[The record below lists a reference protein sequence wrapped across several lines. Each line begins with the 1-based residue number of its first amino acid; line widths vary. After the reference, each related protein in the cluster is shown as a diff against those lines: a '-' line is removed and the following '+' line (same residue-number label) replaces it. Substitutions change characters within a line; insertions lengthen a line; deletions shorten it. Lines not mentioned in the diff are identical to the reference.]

1 MKYLPRL
8 AALDTM
14 ESSFLGFCHHVEK
27 TNDQSDLR
35 VGRADRGSRI
45 HNSGH
50 GCPRQ
55 RCRGTARRDQDPYR
69 RGLCAGSERR
79 RVCLGSLYCTSLHA
93 QHHQLIRTK
102 SRAGR
107 PRQPDH
113 AHSPA
118 QNCRERAPVHSPSA
132 FGAGLFV
139 GKWRRRDCID
149 WHLHL
154 GRLGWCRP
162 IGRRLWRRWGAVL
175 ARDSAHRPVRMNVPL
190 GENVAA
196 FQQAWRPLNTG
207 SVGRLLAPLRHANG
221 P

>member
-50 GCPRQ
+50 GCPQQ
-55 RCRGTARRDQDPYR
+55 RCRGTARHDQDPYH

-93 QHHQLIRTK
+93 QHQQLIRTK

-113 AHSPA
+113 ALVEA
-118 QNCRERAPVHSPSA
+118 NARFETEKSA
-132 FGAGLFV
+132 LQEEAMSTSQYYVV
-139 GKWRRRDCID
+139 GNND
-149 WHLHL
+149 
-154 GRLGWCRP
+154 
-162 IGRRLWRRWGAVL
+162 
-175 ARDSAHRPVRMNVPL
+175 VRFRGGQV
-190 GENVAA
+190 
-196 FQQAWRPLNTG
+196 R
-207 SVGRLLAPLRHANG
+207 
-221 P
+221 

>member
-50 GCPRQ
+50 GRPQQ
-55 RCRGTARRDQDPYR
+55 RCRGTARHDQDPYH

-132 FGAGLFV
+132 FGAVLFV
-139 GKWRRRDCID
+139 GKW
-149 WHLHL
+149 
-154 GRLGWCRP
+154 
-162 IGRRLWRRWGAVL
+162 
-175 ARDSAHRPVRMNVPL
+175 HRPVRVNVPL

-207 SVGRLLAPLRHANG
+207 SVGRLLALLRHANAH
-221 P
+221 